1 MKTKVLKHS
10 WLLIKLY
17 QKKSKYTNKCTEQ
30 SQKTNAQ
37 KTCRERSAQRNCIA
51 LKFAEYTQKTGQEKS
66 RKKFHR
72 KNAQKIYT
80 QKCTE
85 KVHKKSSQKKCTAK
99 CTEKMHTKNA
109 QKKCRE

>member
-37 KTCRERSAQRNCIA
+37 KTCREKSAQRNCIA
-51 LKFAEYTQKTGQEKS
+51 
-66 RKKFHR
+66 
-72 KNAQKIYT
+72 
-80 QKCTE
+80 
-85 KVHKKSSQKKCTAK
+85 
-99 CTEKMHTKNA
+99 
-109 QKKCRE
+109 